1 MNNPFAAF
9 SIDST
14 WTLFLDRDGVIN
26 RRLVDDYVKHPGEFE
41 FLDGVT
47 DAIAQL
53 TNVFG
58 KIVVVTNQQGIGKGI
73 YTHDDLAAVHQ
84 KMKSEIEQAGGRID
98 AVFYA
103 PNLAAENSPLRK
115 PGIGMALNAQ
125 HIFPQID
132 FSKSIMVGDTKSDM
146 EFARNAGM
154 KSVFCSPDDEP
165 VSADVR
171 VSSLAE
177 FASYISR
184 LKA

>member
-1 MNNPFAAF
+1 MNTLAAF
-9 SIDST
+9 SIDKT

-26 RRLVDDYVKHPGEFE
+26 RRLVGDYVKHVDEFE
-41 FLDGVT
+41 FLDGVPQ
-47 DAIAQL
+47 AIAAL
-53 TNVFG
+53 SEVFG
-58 KIVVVTNQQGIGKGI
+58 KVVVVTNQQGIGKRI
-73 YTHDDLAAVHQ
+73 YTHDDLAAVHE
-84 KMKSEIEQAGGRID
+84 KMNAEVVRAGGRID

-103 PNLAAENSPLRK
+103 PNLASENSPLRK

-125 HIFPQID
+125 KMFPQID
-132 FSKSIMVGDTKSDM
+132 FAKSIMVGDTKSDM

-154 KSVFCSPDDEP
+154 KAVFCSTDEEA

-177 FASYISR
+177 FASHISR

>member
-1 MNNPFAAF
+1 MNPLAQF
-9 SIDST
+9 SIDKT

-26 RRLVDDYVKHPGEFE
+26 RRLVDDYVKHAGEFE
-41 FLDGVT
+41 FLEGVT
-47 DAIAQL
+47 DAIAKL
-53 TNVFG
+53 SAAFG

-73 YTHDDLAAVHQ
+73 YTHDDLAAIHSR
-84 KMKSEIEQAGGRID
+84 MKAEIEQAGGRID
-98 AVFYA
+98 AVFYS

-125 HIFPQID
+125 SMFPEID
-132 FSKSIMVGDTKSDM
+132 FAKSIMVGDTKSDM

-154 KSVFCSPDDEP
+154 KAVFCCADNEA
-165 VSADVR
+165 VSADVH

-177 FASYISR
+177 FASYISG

>member
-1 MNNPFAAF
+1 MNPFASF
-9 SIDST
+9 SIDKS

-26 RRLVDDYVKHPGEFE
+26 RRLADDYVKHPGEFE
-41 FLDGVT
+41 LLDGVA
-47 DAIAQL
+47 DAIAKL
-53 TNVFG
+53 SPVFG

-73 YTHDDLAAVHQ
+73 YTHDDLAAVHH
-84 KMKSEIEQAGGRID
+84 KMKTEIENAGGRID

-103 PNLAAENSPLRK
+103 PNLASENSPLRK

-125 HIFPQID
+125 KIFPQID
-132 FSKSIMVGDTKSDM
+132 FARSIMVGDTKSDM

-154 KSVFCSPDDEP
+154 KSVFCCAGDEA

-177 FASYISR
+177 FASHISR